1 MSLIQSGY
9 SIDSKLA
16 CLVDYDIHTKKW
28 IIKQEASLN
37 QKKEILN
44 SIASTEDILKK
55 RFCSRY
61 QKVKVIIE

>member
-37 QKKEILN
+37 QKK
-44 SIASTEDILKK
+44 K
-55 RFCSRY
+55 Y
-61 QKVKVIIE
+61 